1 MAPSTTVRRSTR
13 TVKRVSYIT
22 VAGESSGE
30 DNTSYEPIAISDS
43 SEVDAPSAVPLK
55 RKRVSKPQKSSK
67 AKHSEDHVASSD
79 ISGPCETDH
88 PTTRHDPRR
97 LLPHLPALLD
107 WFEEKREARGMPWRK
122 TYDPNLTKDQRGQ
135 RAYEVLVSEIMLQQ
149 TQVTTVIPYY
159 NRWLDKFPTLDVLA
173 AADLPAVHA
182 LWKGLGYY
190 RRAGFLLAAAKKV
203 KSQYGGHIPEDIKVM
218 QKEVPGMGR
227 YTAGA
232 VASIAY
238 GIKAPV
244 LDGNVQRLLSRA
256 LAIHANPK
264 SKQIQDML
272 WGAATALVEAPTP
285 AEDLASAN
293 AGARPGNINQA
304 LIELGSTKF
313 KAAWAKLTSVFQL
326 ARPAVPGQTA
336 HQSEDIEELCG
347 ACEPLQTP
355 THSVTRFP
363 MKIDKKKVRVETS
376 VVCAMRWTSP
386 KGEEW
391 WLMTKR
397 PATGLLAG
405 LWEFPTLDFAPASTI
420 QNTASEIPDPE
431 NETTPRP
438 PLSSIPSMILPKLLA
453 PSSTGAKTKLPR
465 HLGSVP
471 HIFSHIHKTYEVVYS
486 AVEWDEDQPPR
497 LNSNSESDEKV
508 KDKGSKTKRKQTASC
523 RDEYM
528 LPAQALWVLREE
540 VLNQNI
546 GVGTKKVWELILK
559 DNTLC
564 TTYT

>member
-13 TVKRVSYIT
+13 TVKQVSYIT
-22 VAGESSGE
+22 VAEESSGE
-30 DNTSYEPIAISDS
+30 DNASYEPITISDN
-43 SEVDAPSAVPLK
+43 SEADTPAAPPPK
-55 RKRVSKPQKSSK
+55 RKRVSKAPKTKRSDEH
-67 AKHSEDHVASSD
+67 AASPD
-79 ISGPCETDH
+79 VSGPYETDH
-88 PTTRHDPRR
+88 PTTRHDPQR
-97 LLPHLPALLD
+97 LMQYLPALLD

-149 TQVTTVIPYY
+149 TQVATVIPYY
-159 NRWLDKFPTLDVLA
+159 NRWLDKFPTLESLA
-173 AADLPAVHA
+173 AADLPEVHA

-203 KSQYGGHIPEDIKVM
+203 KAQYGGHIPEDVKVM

-264 SKQIQDML
+264 SKLMQDML
-272 WGAATALVEAPTP
+272 WGAATALVEAP
-285 AEDLASAN
+285 EGSASVN

-304 LIELGSTKF
+304 LIELGSTVCRPATPLCEECPMKPGCG
-313 KAAWAKLTSVFQL
+313 AYEL
-326 ARPAVPGQTA
+326 AQPAVPGQA
-336 HQSEDIEELCG
+336 AYQSADIEELCKT
-347 ACEPLQTP
+347 CEPLQMS

-363 MKIDKKKVRVETS
+363 MKVDKKKARVETS

-405 LWEFPTLDFAPASTI
+405 LWEFPTLDLAP
-420 QNTASEIPDPE
+420 QNTAPGISDSE

-438 PLSSIPSMILPKLLA
+438 PLGSIPPMVLPKLLA
-453 PSSTGAKTKLPR
+453 PDSAGAKLGPPN

-486 AVEWDEDQPPR
+486 AIEWGEDQPPQ
-497 LNSNSESDEKV
+497 LNVISESHEKA
-508 KDKGSKTKRKQTASC
+508 KDKGPKTKRKRTTSC

-540 VLNQNI
+540 VLSQNI
-546 GVGTKKVWELILK
+546 GVGTKKVWELMLK
-559 DNTLC
+559 ENAV
-564 TTYT
+564 